1 MRLLFPVVDEQG
13 VDPGDGQKDQQ
24 RALCSHPESKGSVQ
38 HGEVEITCKKRCT
51 KSGAAPNEQQDPTQA
66 LDSVGKLGGQQAG
79 RHGLHLLMNDVA
91 LVFTL
96 VLHLIS

>member
-1 MRLLFPVVDEQG
+1 MRLLFPVVDQQG
-13 VDPGDGQKDQQ
+13 VDPGDGQKDQH
-24 RALCSHPESKGSVQ
+24 RSLGGHPESKGPVQ

-66 LDSVGKLGGQQAG
+66 LDSVCKLGGQQAG
-79 RHGLHLLMNDVA
+79 CHGLHLLMKDRI

-96 VLHLIS
+96 ASH